1 MATTRTKRPLPMAA
15 DLYGDIEP
23 SPKATWQG
31 YLPGLA
37 IVAAGTL
44 AAGFLSDHY
53 GVPLTLM
60 ALLIGLALNFLSAD
74 VRLTPGLAFASRSL
88 LRWGIVLVGVRI
100 TLGQI
105 VALGPV
111 ALLCVLAIVALTIG
125 AGILAAR
132 RFGFDNAFG
141 ALAGGAVAICGASA
155 AMALATTLGEKRIS
169 QAQLTLVL
177 VGISAMSAAA
187 MMLYPLV
194 AHALH
199 MTDLK
204 AGFMLGAAIHDVAQ
218 ALGAGYSYSEGAGQ
232 IAAIVKLTR
241 VALLAPVLAV
251 VAMFLGKDGGA
262 ARKIGLPWFVI
273 GFFVLAGINST
284 GIIPPILAMGAEKT
298 AAGLLAAAVTATA
311 IRSPLSQ
318 LLEAGPRP
326 LLVILAATFVAFAL
340 AVAAACF
347 LIGYSIVLKSGN
359 RFSSKTMRQQHLGS
373 LASGCFRWYDG
384 RDVPQSRLPAHAR
397 LHPLLYQCNTRLGR
411 VTGPAA
417 SRRCVPIPSIPM
429 ARPVTATRSS

>member
-1 MATTRTKRPLPMAA
+1 MAA

-23 SPKATWQG
+23 SPKATWRG

-74 VRLTPGLAFASRSL
+74 ARLTPGLAFASRSL

-100 TLGQI
+100 TFGQI
-105 VALGPV
+105 IALGPM
-111 ALLCVLAIVALTIG
+111 ALVCVIAIVAITMA

-132 RFGFDNAFG
+132 RLGFDNAFG
-141 ALAGGAVAICGASA
+141 TLAGGAVAICGASA
-155 AMALATTLGEKRIS
+155 AMALATTLGEKRTS

-177 VGISAMSAAA
+177 VGISAMSATA

-194 AHALH
+194 AHALQLS
-199 MTDLK
+199 DLK

-218 ALGAGYSYSEGAGQ
+218 ALGAGYSYSDSAGQ

-251 VAMFLGKDGGA
+251 VAMFLGKDAGGS
-262 ARKIGLPWFVI
+262 KKVGLPWFVV
-273 GFFVLAGINST
+273 GFFVLAGVNSF
-284 GIIPPILAMGAEKT
+284 GVIPAGVSSGAEK
-298 AAGLLAAAVTATA
+298 AAAALLAAAVTATA

-326 LLVILAATFVAFAL
+326 LLVILAATLAAFLLAL
-340 AVAAACF
+340 GAAYL
-347 LIGYSIVLKSGN
+347 LIG
-359 RFSSKTMRQQHLGS
+359 
-373 LASGCFRWYDG
+373 
-384 RDVPQSRLPAHAR
+384 
-397 LHPLLYQCNTRLGR
+397 
-411 VTGPAA
+411 
-417 SRRCVPIPSIPM
+417 
-429 ARPVTATRSS
+429 